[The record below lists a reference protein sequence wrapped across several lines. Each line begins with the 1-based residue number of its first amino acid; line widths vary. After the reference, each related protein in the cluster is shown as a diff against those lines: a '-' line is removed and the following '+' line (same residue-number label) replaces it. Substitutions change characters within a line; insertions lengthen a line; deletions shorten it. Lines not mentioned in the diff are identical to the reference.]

1 MKRAGISYLQV
12 CSDRW
17 QGISSLE
24 HAEVEVK
31 DALWKLTLTPFLE
44 MCEDY

>member
-1 MKRAGISYLQV
+1 MKRAGISYLLV
-12 CSDRW
+12 CSDGR

-24 HAEVEVK
+24 HAEVK

>member
-12 CSDRW
+12 CSEQW
-17 QGISSLE
+17 QEISSLE